1 MFGHHW
7 EGWAFLKK
15 TICFLLFLL
24 SFPSFLESQ
33 CCTTVWQIYI
43 TWQVFNF
50 ISHMSSHKGLLN
62 FKKSFSWWVPKENV
76 FFFFHFVFFAF
87 YLLWVKISFD
97 GLKFKSKWL
106 CSSSTLKPRFWHD
119 PFLLRGCWWRYM
131 IIVGW
136 WVKPD
141 YIFGGN
147 FRSGFEDL
155 VVAKQEP
162 RQYSEGGGRE
172 GGICYPKP

>member
-50 ISHMSSHKGLLN
+50 ISHMSVTQRVCLL
-62 FKKSFSWWVPKENV
+62 SS
-76 FFFFHFVFFAF
+76 
-87 YLLWVKISFD
+87 LGQISFD

-106 CSSSTLKPRFWHD
+106 CSNSTLKPRFWHD
-119 PFLLRGCWWRYM
+119 PFLLRGCWWRCM

-162 RQYSEGGGRE
+162 HQYSEWGGRE
-172 GGICYPKP
+172 GFVTLNPCDITQVICKM